1 MSALLSDLWRFS
13 RPIVY
18 LPYNA
23 LPYLLAAMAVLW
35 AVYPLRR
42 KHLKKNGRRTGA
54 GHEVVLHLLVIWGV
68 LVANLTIDLLSSLK
82 LSLQNG
88 WPLPAIPWFQASV
101 NLIPWAL
108 PESMWEW
115 MMLGGNVALFLPLGL
130 LLPLGWR
137 GWKVGKAALVGL
149 GASVSIELL
158 QLALSGAGR
167 AFDVQDIL
175 ANVLG
180 AALGGWLAG
189 RLPWR
194 WHTTS
199 S

>member
-1 MSALLSDLWRFS
+1 M
-13 RPIVY
+13 Y

-23 LPYLLAAMAVLW
+23 LPYLLLALAVLW

-42 KHLKKNGRRTGA
+42 KLLKKNGLRAGA
-54 GHEVVLHLLVIWGV
+54 GHEAVLHLLVIWAV
-68 LVANLTIDLLSSLK
+68 LAAYLTIDLLSSWK

-130 LLPLGWR
+130 LPLGWR
-137 GWKVGKAALVGL
+137 GWRVRRVVLVGL
-149 GASVSIELL
+149 VVSLVIECL
-158 QLALSGAGR
+158 QFALSGAGR
-167 AFDVQDIL
+167 AFDVQDVL

-189 RLPWR
+189 RLPRR
-194 WHTTS
+194 WYVNAPA
-199 S
+199 